1 MWSLICEVALDALI
15 DSVKLLP
22 FLFVTYLA
30 MEYLEHKTS
39 DKSNQLVERSGKI
52 GPLYGSLLGIVP
64 QCGFSAAA
72 TNLYAG
78 RVITLGTLIAIYL
91 STSDE
96 MLPILISEKVSILL
110 ILKILFVKVV
120 IGMIAGFAIDF
131 IHQKFLR
138 FTHMKD
144 PHHLPD
150 IHHMCEHEHCHCDE
164 KGIFPSALKH
174 TVEIFVYILV
184 ISFLLN
190 LVIAYIGEDTLSSF
204 ILNRPVIGELAAGLI
219 GLIPNCAASVVI
231 TQLYL
236 EGLLSAGPM
245 MAGLL
250 VSAGVGLLVL
260 FKVNDHP
267 RENLKILGLLYAI
280 GVVSG
285 LLIELFGIALQMK

>member
-1 MWSLICEVALDALI
+1 MWNLICDVALDAVI

-22 FLFVTYLA
+22 FLFITYLA

-39 DKSNQLVERSGKI
+39 EKTNQLVERSGKF

-110 ILKILFVKVV
+110 ILKILLVKVA
-120 IGMIAGFAIDF
+120 IGMIAGFVIDF
-131 IHQKFLR
+131 VHQKILR
-138 FTHMKD
+138 RTHMKD

-150 IHHMCEHEHCHCDE
+150 IHHVCEHEHCHCDE

-174 TVEIFVYILV
+174 TLEIFAYILV
-184 ISFLLN
+184 ISFVLN
-190 LVIAYIGEDTLSSF
+190 LVIAFIGEDTLSSF
-204 ILNRPVIGELAAGLI
+204 VLNQPVIGELAAGLI

-236 EGLLSAGPM
+236 EGLLSPGPM

-267 RENLKILGLLYAI
+267 RENLKILGLLYAV

-285 LLIELFGIALQMK
+285 LLIELIGITF

>member
-1 MWSLICEVALDALI
+1 MWDLICEVALDAVI

-22 FLFVTYLA
+22 FLFLTYLA

-39 DKSNQLVERSGKI
+39 DKTNRLVERSGKF

-72 TNLYAG
+72 TNFYAG

-96 MLPILISEKVSILL
+96 MLPILISEKVPLLL
-110 ILKILFVKVV
+110 ILKILFVKVA
-120 IGMIAGFAIDF
+120 IGMIAGFIIDF
-131 IHQKFLR
+131 VHQKLLR
-138 FTHMKD
+138 WTHMKD

-174 TVEIFVYILV
+174 TLEIFAYILV
-184 ISFLLN
+184 ISFVLN

-204 ILNRPVIGELAAGLI
+204 VLNRPVIGELAAGVI

-267 RENLKILGLLYAI
+267 RENLKILGLLYAV

-285 LLIELFGIALQMK
+285 LLIELIGITF